1 MRVDVVSYNPQWPA
15 SFVAE
20 ELQLRS
26 ALDNCLLAVHHIG
39 STSVVGLAAK
49 PIIDIML
56 EVSSLERLDEQNGQL
71 EALGYE
77 AMGECGIAR
86 RRYFRKGGDERTHQ
100 IHAFLQGDDHVHRHL
115 AFRDYLRAHP
125 AVCREYAE
133 LKQAVA
139 ASCQHDIERY
149 CAGKNAFVKE
159 HEANALRWLAGQEP
173 AL

>member
-1 MRVDVVSYNPQWPA
+1 MPPLVFANDNDAPTIVERFKDA
-15 SFVAE
+15 AGVALIALLLGIPLLTFSVRRWR
-20 ELQLRS
+20 ELS
-26 ALDNCLLAVHHIG
+26 AA
-39 STSVVGLAAK
+39 
-49 PIIDIML
+49 
-56 EVSSLERLDEQNGQL
+56 RQL

-115 AFRDYLRAHP
+115 AFRDYLRTHP